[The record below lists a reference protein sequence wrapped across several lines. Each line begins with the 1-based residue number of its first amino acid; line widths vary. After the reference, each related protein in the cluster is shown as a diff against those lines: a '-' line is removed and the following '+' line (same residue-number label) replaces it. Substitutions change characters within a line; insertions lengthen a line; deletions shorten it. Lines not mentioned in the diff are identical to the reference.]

1 MKLLHSTKFFCG
13 SVSISSDDA
22 PRIPLK
28 SLSVK
33 FKRPHKQAPNA
44 LRGESSRVSQSPCTQ
59 PLFMSLN
66 CRRFST
72 VRIPARSCV
81 GWQGQVWR
89 LLSSLSALG
98 AAASKLN
105 TFKISDVMHEED
117 FQSAPSHLEYMTVLR
132 KIKSVFARVW
142 ASAFWAKRP
151 QELINTLTLELQQ
164 CLLIMFVTLKS
175 PVGWLPS

>member
-1 MKLLHSTKFFCG
+1 MKLLHSAKFLCG
-13 SVSISSDDA
+13 SVSISSDNA

-81 GWQGQVWR
+81 GWQGQVGR

-132 KIKSVFARVW
+132 KIKSVFA
-142 ASAFWAKRP
+142 FWAKRP

-164 CLLIMFVTLKS
+164 CLVIMFVTLKS